1 MRNLSSAFKDELNN
15 DNRRYLEWVNITLKD
30 GTVLN
35 LREDSIWNNGIKV
48 EDAVSGSSE
57 FQIGSAIVNKATVTL
72 NNIYD
77 DFSDYIFDGA
87 TISVSIGLMV
97 ETEREQ
103 GDRNGDTF
111 LDHNGDK
118 MYSGLYPTETEK
130 IHLFTGTVV
139 EAPTTNS
146 SILSLTCYDN
156 MYKFDRDYSESNLS
170 YPATR
175 GQIIRD
181 ACNICGVQLQTV
193 TFDNDDYV
201 IQEKPSVEQLT
212 FRQLISWVAQ
222 IGGQFCRCDSLG
234 RLCIGWYDLKS
245 YEVDT
250 MKDGSYILIKS
261 YDSLSVNN
269 EDVVITGVRVTEY
282 RGDSTSEED
291 SVSFLYGKDGYVI
304 DIKDNKLVF
313 TGKGEKIATMIG
325 ERVVGMRFRPFSVSM
340 MNNPGV
346 EAGDICLITDRK
358 GNQYKSL
365 ITSSTFQVGN
375 KQSISCE
382 AKSAARN
389 SAKQYSLFSQA
400 IVENRNNIKK
410 EKKDRDKAL
419 EELANRINLSTGL
432 FTTVEHNDG
441 GGNVFYLHNKML
453 LKDSDIVWKMTA
465 EAWAVSTDG
474 GRTWN
479 GGMTVDGDTIVRI
492 LDAVGIRANWITTGE
507 FKVVDNDGNEV
518 FYVNCDTGIVR
529 IKAQEFSVTG
539 QTIADISQ
547 KEIDKFV
554 NGTYKNDLELL
565 ESSMKNKTGTWY
577 QKDDPSKN
585 WTGISEII
593 LKDIN
598 GEPILDI
605 DGNTIIIRY
614 EKERRDHEGDLWKNP
629 DTNDEFIY
637 VDGEWIPMSIPDA
650 LFNTINGKASVF
662 TVQPTPPYN
671 VGDLWFTGNE
681 ILTCI
686 TNRTNGRFV
695 NDDWRKNEAY
705 TDDTG
710 LKNFVN
716 VEYANTVNKVD
727 NLGDAIEQ
735 ANALI
740 KQNTKALMS
749 LNDRDFKVEF
759 KEITQAID
767 KTNGDLL
774 AYKEELGN
782 WMRFDKDG
790 NLVLG
795 AKRTQGQDAYELK
808 LTKNRISFMLNDS
821 EVAYISN
828 NELYIT
834 NSTVVQNLKIGRFI
848 WEVRGNGNMGLVWR

>member
-15 DNRRYLEWVNITLKD
+15 DNRRYLEWVDITLKD

-103 GDRNGDTF
+103 GDR
-111 LDHNGDK
+111 NGDK

-245 YEVDT
+245 YEIDT
-250 MKDGSYILIKS
+250 MKDGSYIPIKS
-261 YDSLSVNN
+261 YDNLSVNN

-340 MNNPGV
+340 MNNPEV

-749 LNDRDFKVEF
+749 LNDRDFRVEF

-767 KTNGDLL
+767 KTNGDLI
-774 AYKEELGN
+774 AYKEESSSMVRSWLHTLDTIS
-782 WMRFDKDG
+782 WMR
-790 NLVLG
+790 L
-795 AKRTQGQDAYELK
+795 Q
-808 LTKNRISFMLNDS
+808 
-821 EVAYISN
+821 
-828 NELYIT
+828 
-834 NSTVVQNLKIGRFI
+834 
-848 WEVRGNGNMGLVWR
+848 

>member
-15 DNRRYLEWVNITLKD
+15 DNRRYLEWVDITLKD

-87 TISVSIGLMV
+87 SISMSVGLTV
-97 ETEREQ
+97 
-103 GDRNGDTF
+103 
-111 LDHNGDK
+111 K
-118 MYSGLYPTETEK
+118 AKVPTEAEK
-130 IHLFTGTVV
+130 IHLFTGIIV

-146 SILSLTCYDN
+146 SVLSLTCYDN

-181 ACNICGVQLQTV
+181 ACSVCGVQLQTV
-193 TFDNDDYV
+193 TFDNDGYI

-234 RLCIGWYDLKS
+234 RLCVGWYDLKS
-245 YEVDT
+245 YEADT
-250 MKDGSYILIKS
+250 MKDGSYIPIKS
-261 YDSLSVNN
+261 YDNLSVNN
-269 EDVVITGVRVTEY
+269 EDVVITGIRVTEY
-282 RGDSTSEED
+282 RGDSTSEDD

-313 TGKGEKIATMIG
+313 TGKGEEIATMMGKRI
-325 ERVVGMRFRPFSVSM
+325 VGMRFRPFSVSM
-340 MNNPGV
+340 MNNPAV
-346 EAGDICLITDRK
+346 EAGDICLIADRK

-375 KQSISCE
+375 KQPVSCG
-382 AKSAARN
+382 AKSAVRN
-389 SAKQYSLFSQA
+389 SAKQYSLTSQA

-410 EKKDRDKAL
+410 EKKDREKAL
-419 EELANRINLSTGL
+419 EEFANRVGLSAGL
-432 FTTVEHNDG
+432 FTTVEHSDG
-441 GGNVFYLHNKML
+441 GGNIFYLHNKVL

-465 EAWAVSTDG
+465 EAWSVSTDG
-474 GRTWN
+474 GQTWN
-479 GGMTVDGDTIVRI
+479 SGMTVDGDTIVRI
-492 LDAVGIRANWITTGE
+492 LDAVGIRANWIQTGE

-565 ESSMKNKTGTWY
+565 KSSIKNKTETWY
-577 QKDDPSKN
+577 QNNDPSKD
-585 WTGISEII
+585 WTEM
-593 LKDIN
+593 
-598 GEPILDI
+598 
-605 DGNTIIIRY
+605 
-614 EKERRDHEGDLWKNP
+614 ERRDHEGDLWKNP

-650 LFNTINGKASVF
+650 LFNTINGKSSVF

-681 ILTCI
+681 ILTCV
-686 TNRTNGRFV
+686 TNRTNGTFV
-695 NDDWRKNEAY
+695 SGDWRKNDSY
-705 TDDTG
+705 TDDSA
-710 LKNFVN
+710 LKDFINK
-716 VEYANTVNKVD
+716 EYADTVGKVD
-727 NLGDAIEQ
+727 NLDEALAQ
-735 ANALI
+735 ANILI
-740 KQNTKALMS
+740 QQNTKSLME

-759 KEITQAID
+759 KQITQAID

-782 WMRFDKDG
+782 WMRFDSDG

-795 AKRTQGQDAYELK
+795 AKRVAGQDAYELK
-808 LTKNRISFMLNDS
+808 LTKNRISFMLNNA

>member
-15 DNRRYLEWVNITLKD
+15 DNRRYLEWVDITLKD

-87 TISVSIGLMV
+87 SISMSVGLTV
-97 ETEREQ
+97 
-103 GDRNGDTF
+103 
-111 LDHNGDK
+111 K
-118 MYSGLYPTETEK
+118 AKVPTEAEK
-130 IHLFTGTVV
+130 IHLFTGIIV

-146 SILSLTCYDN
+146 SVLSLTCYDN

-181 ACNICGVQLQTV
+181 ACSVCGVQLQTL
-193 TFDNDDYV
+193 TFDNDDYI

-245 YEVDT
+245 YEADT
-250 MKDGSYILIKS
+250 MKDGSYIPIKS
-261 YDSLSVNN
+261 YDNLSVNN

-282 RGDSTSEED
+282 IGNSTSEED
-291 SVSFLYGKDGYVI
+291 SISFLYGKDGYVI

-313 TGKGEKIATMIG
+313 AGKGEEIATMIG

-346 EAGDICLITDRK
+346 EAGDICLIADRK

-375 KQSISCE
+375 KQPVSCG
-382 AKSAARN
+382 AKSAVRN
-389 SAKQYSLFSQA
+389 SAKQYSLTSQA

-410 EKKDRDKAL
+410 EKKDREKAL
-419 EELANRINLSTGL
+419 EEFANRVGLSAGL
-432 FTTVEHNDG
+432 FTTVEHSDG
-441 GGNVFYLHNKML
+441 GGNIFYLHNKVL

-465 EAWAVSTDG
+465 EAWSVSTDG
-474 GRTWN
+474 GQTWN
-479 GGMTVDGDTIVRI
+479 SGMTVDGDTIVRV
-492 LDAVGIRANWITTGE
+492 LDAVGIRANWIQTGE

-565 ESSMKNKTGTWY
+565 KSSIKNKTETWY
-577 QKDDPSKN
+577 QNTDPSKD
-585 WTGISEII
+585 WTEM
-593 LKDIN
+593 
-598 GEPILDI
+598 
-605 DGNTIIIRY
+605 
-614 EKERRDHEGDLWKNP
+614 ERRDHEGDLWKNP

-650 LFNTINGKASVF
+650 LFNTINGKSSVF

-681 ILTCI
+681 ILTCM
-686 TNRTNGRFV
+686 TNRTNGTFV
-695 NDDWRKNEAY
+695 SGDWRKNDSY
-705 TDDTG
+705 TDDSA
-710 LKNFVN
+710 LKDFINT
-716 VEYANTVNKVD
+716 EYADTVGKVD
-727 NLGDAIEQ
+727 NLDEALAQ
-735 ANALI
+735 ANILI
-740 KQNTKALMS
+740 QQNTKSLME

-759 KEITQAID
+759 KQITQAID

-782 WMRFDKDG
+782 WMRFDSDG

-795 AKRTQGQDAYELK
+795 AKRVAGQDAYELK
-808 LTKNRISFMLNDS
+808 LTKNRISFMLNDA

>member
-15 DNRRYLEWVNITLKD
+15 DNRRYLEWVDITLKD

-103 GDRNGDTF
+103 GDRNGD
-111 LDHNGDK
+111 K
-118 MYSGLYPTETEK
+118 MYFELYPTETEK

-650 LFNTINGKASVF
+650 LFNTINGKASAF
-662 TVQPTPPYN
+662 TAQPTPPYN

-716 VEYANTVNKVD
+716 AEYANTVNKVD

-749 LNDRDFKVEF
+749 LNDRDFRVEF

-767 KTNGDLL
+767 KTNGDLI

-790 NLVLG
+790 NLILG

>member
-15 DNRRYLEWVNITLKD
+15 DNRRYLEWVDITLKD

-103 GDRNGDTF
+103 GDRND
-111 LDHNGDK
+111 DK

-130 IHLFTGTVV
+130 IHLFIGTVV

-245 YEVDT
+245 YEIDT
-250 MKDGSYILIKS
+250 MKDGSYIPIKS
-261 YDSLSVNN
+261 YDNLSVNN

-282 RGDSTSEED
+282 RGGSTSEED

-340 MNNPGV
+340 MNNPEV

-749 LNDRDFKVEF
+749 LNDRDFRVEF

-767 KTNGDLL
+767 KTNGDLI

-790 NLVLG
+790 NLILG

>member
-15 DNRRYLEWVNITLKD
+15 DNRRYLEWVDITLKD

-103 GDRNGDTF
+103 GDRNGD
-111 LDHNGDK
+111 K

-170 YPATR
+170 YPTTR

-181 ACNICGVQLQTV
+181 ACSVCGVQLQTV

-662 TVQPTPPYN
+662 TAQPTPPYN

-716 VEYANTVNKVD
+716 VEYANTANKVD

-749 LNDRDFKVEF
+749 LNDRDFRVEF

-767 KTNGDLL
+767 KTNGDLI

-790 NLVLG
+790 NLILG

>member
-15 DNRRYLEWVNITLKD
+15 DNRRYLEWVDITLKD

-103 GDRNGDTF
+103 GDRND
-111 LDHNGDK
+111 DK

-245 YEVDT
+245 YEIDT
-250 MKDGSYILIKS
+250 MKDGSYIPIKS
-261 YDSLSVNN
+261 YDNLSVNN

-282 RGDSTSEED
+282 RGGSTSEED

-340 MNNPGV
+340 MNNPEV

-749 LNDRDFKVEF
+749 LNDRDFRVEF

-767 KTNGDLL
+767 KTNGDLI

-790 NLVLG
+790 NLILG

>member
-15 DNRRYLEWVNITLKD
+15 DNRRYLEWVDITLKD

-97 ETEREQ
+97 ESEREQ
-103 GDRNGDTF
+103 GDRND
-111 LDHNGDK
+111 DK

-245 YEVDT
+245 YEIDT
-250 MKDGSYILIKS
+250 MKDGSYIPIKS
-261 YDSLSVNN
+261 YDNLSVNN

-282 RGDSTSEED
+282 RGGSTSEED
-291 SVSFLYGKDGYVI
+291 SVSFLYEKDGYVI

-340 MNNPGV
+340 MNNPEV

-441 GGNVFYLHNKML
+441 GGNVFCLHNKML

-749 LNDRDFKVEF
+749 LNDRDFRVEF

-767 KTNGDLL
+767 KTNGDLI

-790 NLVLG
+790 NLILG

>member
-15 DNRRYLEWVNITLKD
+15 DNRRYLEWVDITLKD
-30 GTVLN
+30 GTALN

-48 EDAVSGSSE
+48 EDAVSSSSE

-87 TISVSIGLMV
+87 TISASIGLMV

-103 GDRNGDTF
+103 GDRNGD
-111 LDHNGDK
+111 K
-118 MYSGLYPTETEK
+118 MYSGLHPTEAEK

-245 YEVDT
+245 YEIDT
-250 MKDGSYILIKS
+250 MKDGSYIPIKS
-261 YDSLSVNN
+261 YDNLSVNN

>member
-15 DNRRYLEWVNITLKD
+15 DNRRYLEWVDITLKD

-103 GDRNGDTF
+103 GDR
-111 LDHNGDK
+111 NGDK

-245 YEVDT
+245 YEIDT
-250 MKDGSYILIKS
+250 MKDGSYIPIKS
-261 YDSLSVNN
+261 YDNFSVNN

-282 RGDSTSEED
+282 RGGSTSEED

-340 MNNPGV
+340 MNNPEV

-650 LFNTINGKASVF
+650 LFNTINGKASAF

-749 LNDRDFKVEF
+749 LNDRDFRVEF

-767 KTNGDLL
+767 KTNGDLI

-790 NLVLG
+790 NLILG

>member
-1 MRNLSSAFKDELNN
+1 MRNLSSASKDELNN
-15 DNRRYLEWVNITLKD
+15 DNRRYLEWVDITLKD

-77 DFSDYIFDGA
+77 DFSDYVFDGA
-87 TISVSIGLMV
+87 TISASVGLMV
-97 ETEREQ
+97 ETEREW
-103 GDRNGDTF
+103 GDCNGDAF

-118 MYSGLYPTETEK
+118 MYSRLYPTEAEK

-139 EAPTTNS
+139 EAPTANS

-181 ACNICGVQLQTV
+181 ACSVCGVQLQTV
-193 TFDNDDYV
+193 TFDNDDYI

-250 MKDGSYILIKS
+250 MTDGSYVPIKS
-261 YDSLSVNN
+261 YDNLSVNN

-282 RGDSTSEED
+282 RGNSTSEED

-304 DIKDNKLVF
+304 DIKDNKLIF
-313 TGKGEKIATMIG
+313 TGKGDEIATMIG

-358 GNQYKSL
+358 GNRYKSL

-419 EELANRINLSTGL
+419 EELASRISRSAGL
-432 FTTVEHNDG
+432 FTTVEHSDG
-441 GGNVFYLHNKML
+441 GGNIFYLHNKIL

-474 GRTWN
+474 GQTWN

-637 VDGEWIPMSIPDA
+637 VDGEWITMSIPDA
-650 LFNTINGKASVF
+650 LFNTINGKANVF

-671 VGDLWFTGNE
+671 VGDLWFTGKE

-710 LKNFVN
+710 LNNFVN
-716 VEYANTVNKVD
+716 AEYANTVNKVD

-749 LNDRDFKVEF
+749 LNDRDFRVEF

>member
-15 DNRRYLEWVNITLKD
+15 DNRRYLEWVDITLKD

-103 GDRNGDTF
+103 GDRND
-111 LDHNGDK
+111 DK

-222 IGGQFCRCDSLG
+222 IDGQFCRCDSLG

-245 YEVDT
+245 YEIDT
-250 MKDGSYILIKS
+250 MKDGSYIPIKS
-261 YDSLSVNN
+261 YDNLSVNN

-282 RGDSTSEED
+282 RGGSTSEED

-340 MNNPGV
+340 MNNPEV

-749 LNDRDFKVEF
+749 LNDRDFRVEF

-767 KTNGDLL
+767 KTNGDLI

-790 NLVLG
+790 NLILG